1 MEEVPN
7 IISTEDLFLIRD
19 VLVKEHLFCKK
30 IHMYKDNDTDELKD
44 YLDKVF
50 KCHKDNIISIMKLLD

>member
-30 IHMYKDNDTDELKD
+30 INLYKNNATDELKD

-50 KCHKDNIISIMKLLD
+50 KSHKDDVISIMKLLD